1 MSKRHEEFA
10 KKQGY
15 QCAYTGKRLEEK
27 FQLDHVWPTC
37 RGGYDRA
44 YNIKACLTIVN
55 HYKRAQTLEE
65 FREYMLTFHL
75 RLAKL
80 PKKTKSIKTKK
91 RIEYMHKIAWAFD
104 IKVDKPFNGRF
115 HFEKFGYP
123 FTENHA
129 IISIKYELDNNL
141 QVRFKKLTNNMR
153 KHYWD
158 PTWQNVKTS
167 VISQFKLNYENS

>member
-91 RIEYMHKIAWAFD
+91 RIE
-104 IKVDKPFNGRF
+104 
-115 HFEKFGYP
+115 
-123 FTENHA
+123 
-129 IISIKYELDNNL
+129 
-141 QVRFKKLTNNMR
+141 
-153 KHYWD
+153 
-158 PTWQNVKTS
+158 
-167 VISQFKLNYENS
+167 